1 MDDPVTQQIAALTD
15 HDWTVREDAAVRLGR
30 LKDPRAIEPLV
41 ATLRD
46 PDRSV
51 REAAIEALLAIGAP
65 STTALS
71 ACLADP
77 DLSIQ
82 EAASKILASIAD
94 ARALDQLLPALRSPD
109 WIVRMH
115 AAKALG
121 RIKDA
126 DSVRSLV
133 PLLQDGVKAVRE
145 EASAAL
151 AAIGDA
157 AIPSL
162 LSALTH
168 RDWLVRLH
176 AVESLGAVKSPEAV
190 PSLIATVFNDT
201 DCAVREDAVRALGAI
216 GDPRAVVPLTVV
228 VTREPKLRVPAIE
241 ALGRI
246 GDRRAVPILIEAAKG
261 TMEPAA
267 TQALSGCGDRWDPAI
282 PERAAAVRALGMIGD
297 DAAIPTLT
305 AALTSAATRAEA
317 AEALTGFG
325 AKAIPRLLSVLRDSH
340 DDSVRQAAKKILASA
355 GRLARGGQETA
366 EPSLSRNS
374 L

>member
-1 MDDPVTQQIAALTD
+1 MTQQIAALTD
-15 HDWTVREDAAVRLGR
+15 RDWTVREDAAARLGR
-30 LKDPRAIEPLV
+30 LKDLRAIEPLV
-41 ATLRD
+41 TTLRD

-71 ACLADP
+71 TCLADP

-216 GDPRAVVPLTVV
+216 GDPRAVEPLTVV
-228 VTREPKLRVPAIE
+228 VRKEPTLRVPAIE

-246 GDRRAVPILIEAAKG
+246 GDRRAVPVLIEAAGG

-267 TQALSGCGDRWDPAI
+267 PRTLTGCGDRWDPTI

-305 AALTSAATRAEA
+305 AALTSAATRTEA

-325 AKAIPRLLSVLRDSH
+325 AKAIPRLRSVLRNSQ
-340 DDSVRQAAKKILASA
+340 DDSVRQAVKKILAAA
-355 GRLARGGQETA
+355 GRLARGGHKPA
-366 EPSLSRNS
+366 EPLLSRNS
-374 L
+374 Q